1 MSSKSSDY
9 HAKLNVMQTA
19 QSNVKIINEVRQ
31 AEAQEEKIRRE
42 DEDPQLIGEAKTA
55 MTDVLDMNTIS
66 SDKISLE
73 DRVAMLNDDQ
83 RRIFEKIKAHL
94 LYRQQ
99 HKTDQCSCQFK
110 LLQMFVSSVETL
122 L

>member
-1 MSSKSSDY
+1 MK
-9 HAKLNVMQTA
+9 T
-19 QSNVKIINEVRQ
+19 INEVRQ

-66 SDKISLE
+66 SDKNSLE

-94 LYRQQ
+94 LYQQQ
-99 HKTDQCSCQFK
+99 HEADQCSCQFK
-110 LLQMFVSSVETL
+110 PLQMFVSGVETL
-122 L
+122 P